1 MMADAPLTK
10 RDEACATDQD
20 RGELYLRKAD
30 EWQRWEFAERAVQV
44 ARNVPTSDGQDAAH
58 ETSELKSRVRP

>member
-10 RDEACATDQD
+10 RDQACATDPG

-30 EWQRWEFAERAVQV
+30 EWQPWEFAEWAVQSSAQYPKQRRPRCC
-44 ARNVPTSDGQDAAH
+44 ARD
-58 ETSELKSRVRP
+58 E